1 MLTLRILSINADIKK
16 SGSNHFFFF
25 KKSTEFDFACKRKL
39 TVNAINFVQLES

>member
-1 MLTLRILSINADIKK
+1 MLTFRILSINADIKK

-25 KKSTEFDFACKRKL
+25 LNLLSLILRAISKL